1 MKYGTQLLVDRLS
14 DEQYELFEERAAIMQ
29 HEANLTQDEAEYQA
43 VCDVLGIVRG
53 KVA

>member
-14 DEQYELFEERAAIMQ
+14 DEQFEHFEERAAIME